1 MSNAGT
7 GNLVLGPSGTG
18 WVPAGTQFNGAV
30 NTKLMSGSSRRGL
43 KAKTLK
49 RILKKAG
56 LKVSGKKATLRARAK
71 KAHLVRGGAPGLGG
85 IQNGIDAAPVPNA
98 PSIVVGGRRRSRRS
112 RSLFR
117 KLF

>member
-1 MSNAGT
+1 MSTENQS
-7 GNLVLGPSGTG
+7 LGPSGTG
-18 WVPAGTQFNGAV
+18 WVASGAQFNGAV
-30 NTKLMSGSSRRGL
+30 NTNLMSGSSRRGL

-85 IQNGIDAAPVPNA
+85 IQNGIDAAPVPGA
-98 PSIVVGGRRRSRRS
+98 PPVVVGGRRRSRRS
-112 RSLFR
+112 RGLFW